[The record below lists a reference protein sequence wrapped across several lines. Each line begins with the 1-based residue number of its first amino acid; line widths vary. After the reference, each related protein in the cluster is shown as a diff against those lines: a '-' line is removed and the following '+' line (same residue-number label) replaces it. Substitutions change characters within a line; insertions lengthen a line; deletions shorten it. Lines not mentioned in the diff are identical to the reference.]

1 MIFRIL
7 GIILIVDATGSIC
20 LRHKDLKAYINS
32 RQVLEISFR
41 LVRLAIGVM
50 LVMLG

>member
-20 LRHKDLKAYINS
+20 LRHRNLKAYMNS
-32 RQVLEISFR
+32 RQVLELSFR
-41 LVRLAIGVM
+41 LMRLAIGIT
-50 LVMLG
+50 LVMIG